1 MKTKHLL
8 LSAMMLAAASG
19 IQAQQPY
26 SGCWFPDDIINWS
39 PETDP
44 DAKFNRSRIPLS
56 PRFTEPQLMKA
67 HAGQSY
73 TAYVETATITNKM
86 CSLMPSQGDN
96 NFLGYQPT
104 YWQYLEKFVNWG
116 GAGNEGI
123 FVLPPAGTIDAAH
136 LNGVK
141 ILGQL
146 FFMPRTIG
154 GRDSWIEAMLTKVDG
169 KYPYAVKMYEIA
181 KYFGFDGWFINK
193 ELDNGKRVSEWA
205 DFITCFNETADAAG
219 DTYMEIQWY
228 DAKGNPTI
236 EILKSHKNTSQF
248 LEYNSTGDKSSYA
261 SQLGCTAEEILHR
274 LYAGIEC
281 VQSGLTGYNSALSSV
296 HKGSIALF
304 CPEQNTYKIHTDP
317 MWTEGKTSGTEA
329 YEAQTKAFQQENLT
343 WVNSNGNP
351 AATGG
356 SWAGVSGYVLERSV
370 IDAMPFATSF
380 AVGNGKHRFVKG
392 QKLNTQDW
400 YNTSVQSI
408 LPTWRYWIEN
418 QGDMKVAI
426 DWDDAYN
433 LGNSIA
439 LTGNLTAGD
448 HLWRLY
454 KTMMPVTS
462 GGKLRL
468 AYKSNGTAPE
478 VKLSTSSSINPD
490 VTLSGAQ
497 TSTANG
503 WSVAEYDLSTLNGK
517 TIYMIALNLKGAK
530 NAYELKLGELALLPA
545 NYKPAA
551 LNVSDFTCN
560 TNLGDNSGDLRLTWS
575 YDYTPDFDRFDIYL
589 TDAKGR
595 RLVGQTR
602 GEGFYIPRF
611 NREGSD
617 KQVKVELV
625 PVMID
630 GTEQAAH
637 TIDKE
642 WRKAAAP
649 VITITPV
656 KSYAKIGERV
666 VLTATGTDNP
676 TSFAWT
682 LPSTVKLLKGSLND
696 ATIEVSATSEGKQ
709 EVTLKVSNAQGT
721 STFKGA
727 AFEAFT
733 DLGYKEVHNASLE
746 KAIAGMSRATIGE
759 AAYLIDGVTN
769 PNNKD
774 FSWGD
779 ISTSPYVTVDL
790 KTPHTIYGFNIYD
803 NHSAFKSGEDNIA
816 NYRILV
822 SQDNADWTEVIDKTG
837 TKDENI
843 HTADIVPTVARYVK
857 LVPYADKRFTCRL
870 FEFEIIGRD
879 NSRITV
885 NAPHDIALSPKETQ
899 TVTID
904 YNLNGEQRA
913 DNFGLE
919 LSTESSFISFT
930 EPQDDNNGHFT
941 FDLTAANRIGA
952 AELTVTLRNG
962 DAKRQTFIDVTLDTD
977 KAVNSLAGME
987 AEMRKYDA
995 DYVKGGTFT
1004 SQTTGNLTDGD
1015 TTTEGLTEEMYDDPC
1030 TSRNDLWAVFRNPDM
1045 FFIGK
1050 VKVFIPAG
1058 NKGFNANDKEGFVNN
1073 AVSIRVSNDGTSW
1086 TTVRSFNDLQGTS
1099 ELTCYMPD
1107 MPMFTYLAVVCDV
1120 NTYFYPS
1127 LAEVEAYAQLEDE
1140 GPRVM
1145 PQEIAEGFTH
1155 DIIAENTPIED
1166 YATKDYAWGCFF
1178 TSNVRADNSIASPDS
1193 RMIVGKDGTPFKL
1206 GEYDKPNAMY
1216 MDAKN
1221 TDFPLTLASPVNA
1234 EKLHILCSREF
1245 GYQDITL
1252 TISYEDGTTDE
1263 RTIAED
1269 DVPNAEYDSDN
1280 IDRFT
1285 ITGLKV
1291 LESDTQT
1298 GSGSYGLFDLIV
1310 DTDPD
1315 KAVTAINFYA
1325 AKGSHD
1331 FYVFAVSA
1339 LTDPNASKIIL
1350 KPEAAKMTV
1359 APGASAEI
1367 VVKYDLNGEQRA
1379 DNFGLTAE
1387 ASNGCI
1393 KLGNPSEDKAASTF
1407 TIPVTANDEPG
1418 TSVVTL
1424 TLTNGE
1430 NAKQCKVSVSVNV
1443 PAEFSGWN
1451 KDVIV
1456 EALPAQEHA
1465 TGSVNGDELALF
1477 TTDVQEKG
1485 AIAGGDRIVTTANGT
1500 RFILADYAENNALIL
1515 ESYETLTLTAEQA
1528 GNCTEVR
1535 ILAMSDRACDVDVT
1549 ATYDDGTSTEPQTL
1563 SIAKWD
1569 NEEGAAVTGV
1579 NFINAD
1585 GYNSWIY
1592 DPDEIDNTDH
1602 SLVELSLPLD
1612 ESKKLT
1618 SVSFEQTSSR
1628 PTTTIL
1634 ALAKIEKTSGIN
1646 AIAPDAAGHGDIE
1659 AAYNLQGVQVSL
1671 PLTPGLY
1678 IVRYSDGTT
1687 TKVVIR

>member
-1 MKTKHLL
+1 
-8 LSAMMLAAASG
+8 MMLAAASG

-56 PRFTEPQLMKA
+56 PRFTEPELMKA

-296 HKGSIALF
+296 HQGSVALF

-317 MWTEGKTSGTEA
+317 MWEAGKTTGTEA

-370 IDAMPFATSF
+370 VDAMPFATSF

-418 QGDMKVAI
+418 QGDLKVTI

-433 LGNSIA
+433 FGNCIKLA
-439 LTGNLTAGD
+439 GNLTAGD

-454 KTMMPVTS
+454 KTMVPVAN

-468 AYKSNGTAPE
+468 VYKSNGTAPE
-478 VKLSTSSSINPD
+478 VKLSTASSINPD

-503 WSVAEYDLSTLNGK
+503 WSVAEYDLSQLNGK
-517 TIYMIALNLKGAK
+517 TIYMIALSLKGSR
-530 NAYELKLGELALLPA
+530 NGYELKLGELALLPA
-545 NYKPAA
+545 GYTPAT
-551 LNVSDFTCN
+551 LKVNDFACN
-560 TNLGDNSGDLRLTWS
+560 GNLDDNSGDLRLTWS

-630 GTEQAAH
+630 GTQQSAQ
-637 TIDKE
+637 TINKE
-642 WRKAAAP
+642 WRVAAAP
-649 VITITPV
+649 VITITPA

-682 LPSTVKLLKGSLND
+682 LPSTVKLLKGSLTD
-696 ATIEVSATSEGKQ
+696 ATIEVEATAEGKQ

-721 STFKGA
+721 STFQGA
-727 AFEAFT
+727 AFEVFT
-733 DLGYKEVHNASLE
+733 DLGYKEVHNAATG
-746 KAIAGMSRATIGE
+746 KAINGMSRATIGAPE
-759 AAYLIDGVTN
+759 YLIDGVSN

-774 FSWGD
+774 LSWGD
-779 ISTSPYVTVDL
+779 ISTNPYVTIDL
-790 KTPHTIYGFNIYD
+790 KTPHTIYGFTIYD
-803 NHSAFKSGEDNIA
+803 NRSAFKSGEDNIA

-822 SQDNADWTEVIDKTG
+822 SDDNTVWKEVVNRTD

-843 HTADIVPTVARYVK
+843 HTADIVPTTARYVK
-857 LVPYADKRFTCRL
+857 LMPYADKRFTCRL
-870 FEFEIIGRD
+870 FEFEIMGRD

-885 NAPHDIALSPKETQ
+885 SAPHTLEMTPKETRTI
-899 TVTID
+899 TVD
-904 YNLNGEQRA
+904 YNMNGEQRA
-913 DNFGLE
+913 DNFALL
-919 LSTESSFISFT
+919 LSSESSYISFT
-930 EPQDDNNGHFT
+930 EPKDDNNGHFT
-941 FDLTAANRIGA
+941 FDVTAANRIGR
-952 AELTVTLRNG
+952 AELNVTLRNG
-962 DAKRQTFIDVTLDTD
+962 DAKRQTFVDVILDSD
-977 KAVNSLAGME
+977 KAVNALTGAE

-995 DYVKGGTFT
+995 DYVTGGTYT

-1015 TTTEGLTEEMYDDPC
+1015 RTAEGLTEEMYDDPC
-1030 TSRNDLWAVFRNPDM
+1030 TSRNDLWAVFKNPQKM
-1045 FFIGK
+1045 AFGK
-1050 VKVFIPAG
+1050 VKVFIPAN
-1058 NKGFNANDKEGFVNN
+1058 NKGYNANDKEGYVNN
-1073 AVSIRVSNDGTSW
+1073 AVSIRTSDDGLNW
-1086 TTVRSFNDLQGTS
+1086 TIVESFDNLKETT
-1099 ELTCYMPD
+1099 ELTCYMPEAK
-1107 MPMFTYLAVVCDV
+1107 PFTYLAVVCDV

-1127 LAEVEAYAQLEDE
+1127 MAEVEAYAQLEDE
-1140 GPRVM
+1140 GPRVI
-1145 PQEIAEGFTH
+1145 PVGIASGYTH
-1155 DIIAENTPIED
+1155 DIIAENTPIAD
-1166 YATKDYAWGCFF
+1166 YAQKEINYGCFF
-1178 TSNVRADNSIASPDS
+1178 TSNVRADNAIASPDS
-1193 RMIVGKDGTPFKL
+1193 RTIVSAQGHKFML

-1216 MDAKN
+1216 MDSNKQ
-1221 TDFPLTLASPVNA
+1221 DFMLTFESPVNA
-1234 EKLHILCSREF
+1234 ENLHILCARAY

-1252 TISYEDGTTDE
+1252 TITYEDGSTQETTIE
-1263 RTIAED
+1263 EN
-1269 DVPNAEYDSDN
+1269 DVPRTRYSSED
-1280 IDRFT
+1280 IDKYAF
-1285 ITGLKV
+1285 TGLKI
-1291 LESDTQT
+1291 LESDTET
-1298 GSGSYGLFDLIV
+1298 SRDNYGLFDYV
-1310 DTDPD
+1310 VNTDPD
-1315 KAVTAINFYA
+1315 KAVTAITLYA

-1350 KPEAAKMTV
+1350 KPV
-1359 APGASAEI
+1359 APKMVVAPSTSDEI
-1367 VVKYDLNGEQRA
+1367 VVRYDLNGEERA

-1387 ASNGCI
+1387 ASTDCVT
-1393 KLGNPSEDKAASTF
+1393 LGAVSEDKATSTF
-1407 TIPVTANDEPG
+1407 TIPFTTGDEAG
-1418 TSVVTL
+1418 SAMVTL

-1430 NAKQCKVSVSVNV
+1430 NTKQAKVNISVNV

-1456 EALPAQEHA
+1456 EALPAADHA
-1465 TGSVNGDELALF
+1465 DGQLDDEELSFF
-1477 TTDVQEKG
+1477 TADVQENG
-1485 AIAGGDRIVTTANGT
+1485 AIAAGDRIVTTANGT
-1500 RFILADYAENNALIL
+1500 RFILAQFNEPNGLIL
-1515 ESYETLTLTAEQA
+1515 DSYEALTLTAVKPA
-1528 GNCTEVR
+1528 NCTEVR
-1535 ILAMSDRACDVDVT
+1535 ILAISDRASDVTVT
-1549 ATYDDGTSTEPQTL
+1549 ATYDDATTSEPQEFN
-1563 SIAKWD
+1563 IAKWD
-1569 NEEGAAVTGV
+1569 DSENSAKAV
-1579 NFINAD
+1579 NLINTA
-1585 GYNSWIY
+1585 GYNSWTY
-1592 DPDEIDNTDH
+1592 DPDEITSGEYH
-1602 SLVELSLPLD
+1602 LVELAMPLD
-1612 ESKKLT
+1612 ESKQLT
-1618 SVSFEQTSSR
+1618 SVTFEQASSR

-1634 ALAKIEKTSGIN
+1634 ALAKVEKQSGI
-1646 AIAPDAAGHGDIE
+1646 ATIAPDALSHGEIE
-1659 AAYNLQGVQVSL
+1659 AVYNLQGVRINGT
-1671 PLTPGLY
+1671 PAPGLY
-1678 IVRYSDGTT
+1678 IVRYTDGTT
-1687 TKVVIR
+1687 TKVALR